1 MYEKI
6 TAYLD
11 FFGRD
16 AIPESEL
23 QEKTKEF
30 GKDKGIFRGFHAVGI
45 YGIQCHGSNGRTCV
59 GQQIPA
65 ERRRACD
72 DGGGGLRLYFRIYSA
87 GEFYSGRFG
96 GFGPAG
102 CAAGHSEA
110 AEGARRI
117 AVSVWNDRRNCGGRR
132 TRMRAGPATAL
143 RGLPGFCRPVTA

>member
-23 QEKTKEF
+23 QEKTTEF
-30 GKDKGIFRGFHAVGI
+30 SVDFMQSGFMV
-45 YGIQCHGSNGRTCV
+45 SK
-59 GQQIPA
+59 QIPA

>member
-16 AIPESEL
+16 TIPESEL

-30 GKDKGIFRGFHAVGI
+30 SMDFMQSGFMVSNAMEAMGERAWASKSQLREDAPFLYSLAMIEGI
-45 YGIQCHGSNGRTCV
+45 S
-59 GQQIPA
+59 P
-65 ERRRACD
+65 CD
-72 DGGGGLRLYFRIYSA
+72 EI
-87 GEFYSGRFG
+87 YSGRFG

-143 RGLPGFCRPVTA
+143 RGLPGFCRLVTA

>member
-30 GKDKGIFRGFHAVGI
+30 
-45 YGIQCHGSNGRTCV
+45 HGSNGRTCV